1 MVNKSHPPGGVANKP
16 RPLKVCLINTWLE
29 MATIR
34 WGICSAGKV
43 SHDFLVGL
51 KTLPE
56 TSHQVLAVAA
66 RSLDSAQSFA
76 SKHSIPRAYGSYE
89 ELAKDQELDVIYIGT
104 INPSHFSCARMMI
117 EAGKSVL
124 CEKPFTMNAA
134 ETKELIGLAREKN
147 VFLMEAMWTR

>member
-1 MVNKSHPPGGVANKP
+1 MFRVNGTAHFGY
-16 RPLKVCLINTWLE
+16 LLD
-29 MATIR
+29 MAAIR

>member
-1 MVNKSHPPGGVANKP
+1 MFRVNGTAHLGY
-16 RPLKVCLINTWLE
+16 LLE
-29 MATIR
+29 MAAIR

-56 TSHQVLAVAA
+56 ISHQVLAVAA

-89 ELAKDQELDVIYIGT
+89 ELAKDQELDVIYIGI

-134 ETKELIGLAREKN
+134 EAKELIGLAREKN

>member
-1 MVNKSHPPGGVANKP
+1 MFRVNGTAHLGY
-16 RPLKVCLINTWLE
+16 LLE
-29 MATIR
+29 MAAIR

-104 INPSHFSCARMMI
+104 INPSHISCVKLMI